1 MNVLKRSKIKEASS
15 KPTVKSLDQL
25 FGYDSGDIVVAA
37 STPACLPII
46 SMAIS
51 RYPMAKANRN
61 ADATM
66 TR

>member
-1 MNVLKRSKIKEASS
+1 MNVLKRSQITKVSS
-15 KPTVKSLDQL
+15 KPTVKSLAHL
-25 FGYDSGDIVVAA
+25 FGYDRGDIVVAA
-37 STPACLPII
+37 STPVCLPISI
-46 SMAIS
+46 AIS